1 MHGSRGRPVPVAL
14 QLLPAPSNCLPGDPG
29 GAKLKIS
36 ARRACCGCGNPS
48 DGEGKE
54 GRGIVVAAR
63 DLLAIIADDTP
74 SRTTARA
81 QRFESRG
88 DGGFMTLVV
97 SAGRPAPLPPS
108 QERGGCWQAPHTD
121 PIGAALPLAVHDDL
135 PWSAGV
141 GRPGLR
147 AALQSSMRSFA
158 HSPSAGCSAPPE
170 TQPSPAACGS
180 VQSSAG
186 AAPAAG
192 GAASALASRTAAPM
206 PAGQQTASAGR
217 AANGPWS
224 LVLYL
229 PDPEELDTLYTALRR
244 AAKAERAR
252 VGLATAA
259 TPMLENPM
267 FAGQAAPSPAGWLP
281 SADALPPGEQA
292 GRGSA
297 APIPTAPPSPPPVG
311 AAHCEPL
318 KRFFGVPERLITASG
333 IAILPGG
340 GGWRGAL
347 WRAAYSPAAEALIL
361 LVILANIA
369 GMAADT
375 PWFQPSP
382 ALGALEL
389 GCSVFYTVE
398 LVVKVLSLGGFA
410 PYLADPWQSLDA
422 FIVVGG
428 WASELP
434 SIVAAATG
442 APPPA
447 SVQLSAL
454 RGLRGLRAL
463 RAVRALTGVRELVET
478 LAATLPVVARVLA
491 FNVLIVGCMAAAAVD
506 VFGAALQQRC
516 ALPAVAPA
524 PMPAT
529 ASLAAASGL
538 LSPPAHQAVPP
549 WPWAL
554 LTGPQAAATTAP
566 ALFCAAPARAPPAL
580 DPAALLNAST
590 SVVLPSGDASSAG
603 IPTTMLLPAPLTA
616 AAFQR
621 TAGQC
626 GPLSSCAW
634 SATSPNGGLSSFSSF
649 LPALLTTFRLSLRAP
664 GTDDVFLGGIEATSP
679 WTVIFFVA
687 VALVVSLSSLGLF
700 VAIVRSSFTEIVQ
713 KRARLRLIRKSL
725 ARVATAPGP
734 HLAGIDGTEGGPGPG
749 PGPATDTATTH
760 RRAQERLRAA
770 KGAATGQSRRA
781 VRGAAASNEDSVDG
795 AETVVPAGSDGSDF
809 GGVGELPS
817 TGPGSEASAAD
828 SSDSPAFGSSARAG
842 RAAEPAVVLGAV
854 PSAAPAA
861 VEGAPA
867 PAAEPAAAA
876 AASTAAA
883 APAASRAPA
892 QASDARR
899 SAERSRLQPP
909 AATLAQS
916 CHGATAGAGARAD
929 AKTEPARGPA
939 SASAAGALWR
949 AGDSPA
955 ALPRKLAAQPAGAAA
970 LSAGS
975 RQAATSVATGRN
987 ETPGAARLPAAALA
1001 ALEQMHQGSPAQH
1014 SWLWKRGKRGGHGE
1028 APGGGAP
1035 ASPRG
1040 RHARGHL
1047 GPAAAATGDEAAAG
1061 EADAVSCSDW
1071 SRCEPPPRAPAR
1083 WERAGTGVCL
1093 VLPRTSACVRATRW
1107 VVTSPAF
1114 DRIVL
1119 LLILGNTVALGLEHA
1134 GMSKAFASALA
1145 ATSLAMTVVFCL
1157 ESLLKTV
1164 ALGGFYQY
1172 VVAEGT
1178 GWNRFDFFVVAVTAL
1193 DVAVVL
1199 AAGGSPLE
1207 PTGAYANPQTGGFG
1221 PSGGLQNGGSGVNL
1235 SVLRVVRVVRVLRL
1249 LRLIR
1254 GFEDLKRLVRVIGA
1268 TMHDVS
1274 SWLAVT
1280 AVLVVTF
1287 SVAGMQFFGG
1297 TMGVGAARPR
1307 AHFDTFGDAVLTVC
1321 RMMTG
1326 GGTWAILQAMMEA
1339 PAGQAGI
1346 PGSVLGPLFFVVF
1359 TITMN
1364 YQLLNFLTVL
1374 ILSRF
1379 ALSNDERAR
1388 KQRERNRLHAGAV
1401 ASKVRDIDKAVS
1413 AIIGRP
1419 TGRALRRSSS
1429 SASGSAQHVR
1439 GESSSLSLASSIES
1453 QTSIES
1459 ALSPS
1464 SRPPACVES
1473 ACAKTATAVS
1483 ALDRRDLACC
1493 CIPRD
1498 GWLRRHARH
1507 LVSSP
1512 WFEGVVLVAIVVSSL
1527 ALAVDSPDV
1536 DPAVASALAVADNV
1550 FLAIFWAEMLTKAV
1564 AGGFL
1569 FGSNSYLRGRDAAWN
1584 IIDLVV
1590 LVMTSASL
1598 GSTSGGA
1605 ARVGRLGRVMRP
1617 LRAIRRNPQMRI
1629 VINALLRALP
1639 SVSWTLLLLAAVFVV
1654 WAILGVSLFAGT
1666 THACNDASVDA
1677 KDDCVGWFGG
1687 PANATAAALLGV
1699 RSSASTLLFRPRVW
1713 APSRSSFD
1721 SVPVALATLFEVFTL
1736 RSWTSTLYTV
1746 VDARGYNLQPRRD
1759 ANPAASA
1766 FLLAFIWLAAVYMG
1780 KLFVGVIVGF
1790 FRQYSGSALLTAQQA
1805 EQRVTQS
1812 VLGAS
1817 RVLSRPPTW
1826 SPCRL
1831 LHGLVVGRTALFDGS
1846 MVLVSLAHAL
1856 AATVLAAAAA
1866 AERIGLSQANAD
1878 AEAAPVE
1885 AARVSVHWAF
1895 TGLAALELLVRLMAY
1910 GGVAAWAASR
1920 SRAELVGDV
1929 LLVVL
1934 MVAVPL
1940 STGATAGL
1948 AAVRLLYV
1956 CMRLLARRRTA
1967 VALGCGR
1974 VRRIA
1979 MVVVQALPAL
1989 ANVTALVLLFLFTW
2003 AVLGVQ
2009 LFAGVRFGGTLGPQ
2023 RSFRTFFDAAMA
2035 LFGMVLGSDWTPL
2048 MDDVAREPP
2057 RCTPAASGVT
2067 VDCGSRA
2074 AALFFFVACHV
2085 LFAAVFSNL
2094 YTAAILDQYAVEGI
2108 RSKKEELLGSFDDL
2122 AATDAGQ
2129 PRAEAQAEAAIVV
2142 FGRIWRA
2149 FDRTAVGSLT
2159 YKQLPG
2165 LVRTLWAVG
2174 HPFVAGT
2181 PCTPMAVN
2189 FVVCSI
2195 LARQETPEAAAS
2207 SLLESRIPAFA
2218 TPTSPAGRLTRR
2230 ISRASSGPL
2239 PSAEAKPGSPPAA
2252 GGDPAAGLRPAKRIR
2267 LALVLQALQQLTAEP
2282 STMEPFEQELQAALS
2297 RLAIVVASAVSVK
2310 SAIQRM
2316 HARKLEAVDS
2326 SSS

>member
-1 MHGSRGRPVPVAL
+1 
-14 QLLPAPSNCLPGDPG
+14 
-29 GAKLKIS
+29 
-36 ARRACCGCGNPS
+36 
-48 DGEGKE
+48 
-54 GRGIVVAAR
+54 
-63 DLLAIIADDTP
+63 
-74 SRTTARA
+74 
-81 QRFESRG
+81 
-88 DGGFMTLVV
+88 
-97 SAGRPAPLPPS
+97 
-108 QERGGCWQAPHTD
+108 
-121 PIGAALPLAVHDDL
+121 
-135 PWSAGV
+135 
-141 GRPGLR
+141 
-147 AALQSSMRSFA
+147 
-158 HSPSAGCSAPPE
+158 
-170 TQPSPAACGS
+170 
-180 VQSSAG
+180 
-186 AAPAAG
+186 
-192 GAASALASRTAAPM
+192 
-206 PAGQQTASAGR
+206 
-217 AANGPWS
+217 
-224 LVLYL
+224 
-229 PDPEELDTLYTALRR
+229 
-244 AAKAERAR
+244 
-252 VGLATAA
+252 
-259 TPMLENPM
+259 MLENPM
-267 FAGQAAPSPAGWLP
+267 FAGQAAPSPAGWFP
-281 SADALPPGEQA
+281 SADALPPGKQA
-292 GRGSA
+292 GCGSA

-318 KRFFGVPERLITASG
+318 KRFFGVPERLTTASG

-375 PWFQPSP
+375 PWFQPSR

-649 LPALLTTFRLSLRAP
+649 LPSLLTTFRLSLRAP

-713 KRARLRLIRKSL
+713 KRARLRLIRK
-725 ARVATAPGP
+725 
-734 HLAGIDGTEGGPGPG
+734 
-749 PGPATDTATTH
+749 
-760 RRAQERLRAA
+760 
-770 KGAATGQSRRA
+770 
-781 VRGAAASNEDSVDG
+781 
-795 AETVVPAGSDGSDF
+795 
-809 GGVGELPS
+809 
-817 TGPGSEASAAD
+817 
-828 SSDSPAFGSSARAG
+828 
-842 RAAEPAVVLGAV
+842 
-854 PSAAPAA
+854 
-861 VEGAPA
+861 
-867 PAAEPAAAA
+867 
-876 AASTAAA
+876 
-883 APAASRAPA
+883 
-892 QASDARR
+892 
-899 SAERSRLQPP
+899 
-909 AATLAQS
+909 
-916 CHGATAGAGARAD
+916 
-929 AKTEPARGPA
+929 
-939 SASAAGALWR
+939 
-949 AGDSPA
+949 
-955 ALPRKLAAQPAGAAA
+955 
-970 LSAGS
+970 
-975 RQAATSVATGRN
+975 
-987 ETPGAARLPAAALA
+987 
-1001 ALEQMHQGSPAQH
+1001 
-1014 SWLWKRGKRGGHGE
+1014 
-1028 APGGGAP
+1028 
-1035 ASPRG
+1035 
-1040 RHARGHL
+1040 
-1047 GPAAAATGDEAAAG
+1047 
-1061 EADAVSCSDW
+1061 
-1071 SRCEPPPRAPAR
+1071 
-1083 WERAGTGVCL
+1083 
-1093 VLPRTSACVRATRW
+1093 
-1107 VVTSPAF
+1107 
-1114 DRIVL
+1114 IVL

-1145 ATSLAMTVVFCL
+1145 ATSLAMTIVFCL

-1207 PTGAYANPQTGGFG
+1207 PTGAYANPETGGFG

-1817 RVLSRPPTW
+1817 RVLSRPPAW

-2067 VDCGSRA
+2067 GDCGSRP
-2074 AALFFFVACHV
+2074 AALFFFFAWHV